1 MNLVIVSGLSGSGK
15 SSAINILED
24 LGYYCVDNLPPQLI
38 STFLNLCKKS
48 STKIEKVALG
58 IDIREG
64 EFLNNIHDEVKILK
78 KSGNKIEYLFL
89 DASDQ
94 TLIKRYKESRRI
106 HPLAPKGNLLEGI
119 NKERLALKKIRE
131 SSAHIIDTSK
141 LSVHQLKQI
150 VKDIFGKSQKEKL
163 ILNFSSF
170 GYKFGIPSD
179 PDIMIDVR
187 FLPNPHFNEKIKKF
201 NGLDLKIKKFVLNGS
216 ESRVFLD
223 KLIDFL
229 DFLFDKYILEGK
241 SYLTVAIGCTGGKH
255 RSVVIVEELGKRF
268 KKLNPNI
275 SHRDINK
282 K

>member
-106 HPLAPKGNLLEGI
+106 HPLALKGNLPEGI
-119 NKERLALKKIRE
+119 KRERLALKRIRE
-131 SSAHIIDTSK
+131 NSGHVIDTSK

-187 FLPNPHFNEKIKKF
+187 FLPNPYFNEKIKKF

-255 RSVVIVEELGKRF
+255 RSVVIVEELRKRF

-282 K
+282 E

>member
-1 MNLVIVSGLSGSGK
+1 MNLLIVSGLSGSGK
-15 SSAINILED
+15 SSAINVLED

-38 STFLNLCKKS
+38 NTFLNLCKKS
-48 STKIEKVALG
+48 STKIEKVAFG

-64 EFLNNIHDEVKILK
+64 EFLNNIHDEVNLLK
-78 KSGNKIEYLFL
+78 KSGKKIEFLFL

-94 TLIKRYKESRRI
+94 TLIKRYKESRRM
-106 HPLAPKGNLLEGI
+106 HPLALTGNLPQGI
-119 NKERLALKKIRE
+119 KKERLALKEIKE
-131 SSAHIIDTSK
+131 CSEHVVDTSK

-150 VKDIFGKSQKEKL
+150 ITDIFGKSAKDKL
-163 ILNFSSF
+163 NLNFSSF

-201 NGLDLKIKKFVLNGS
+201 NGLDPKIKKFVLNGS
-216 ESRVFLD
+216 DSKVFLD
-223 KLIDFL
+223 KLFDFL

-255 RSVVIVEELGKRF
+255 RSVVIVEELKKRY

-275 SHRDINK
+275 SHRDIRK
-282 K
+282 E

>member
-1 MNLVIVSGLSGSGK
+1 MKLVIVSGLSGSGK

-78 KSGNKIEYLFL
+78 KSGNKIEYIFL

-106 HPLAPKGNLLEGI
+106 HPLAPKGNLVEGI
-119 NKERLALKKIRE
+119 KKERLALKKIRE
-131 SSAHIIDTSK
+131 NSAHIIDTSK

-275 SHRDINK
+275 SHRDISK

>member
-78 KSGNKIEYLFL
+78 KSGNKIEYIFL

-106 HPLAPKGNLLEGI
+106 HPLAPKGNLVEGI
-119 NKERLALKKIRE
+119 KKERLALKKIRE
-131 SSAHIIDTSK
+131 SSAHIIDTST

-275 SHRDINK
+275 SHRDISK

>member
-24 LGYYCVDNLPPQLI
+24 LGYYCIDNLPPQLI
-38 STFLNLCKKS
+38 NTFLSLCEES
-48 STKIEKVALG
+48 STKIEKLALG

-64 EFLNNIHDEVKILK
+64 EFLNNIHDEVKILE

-94 TLIKRYKESRRI
+94 TLIKRYKESRRM
-106 HPLAPKGNLLEGI
+106 HPLAPKGDLPEGI
-119 NKERLALKKIRE
+119 KKERVALKKIRE
-131 SSAHIIDTSK
+131 NSAHVIDTSK

-150 VKDIFGKSQKEKL
+150 IKDIFGKSQTEKL

-201 NGLDLKIKKFVLNGS
+201 NGLDPKIKKFVLNGS
-216 ESRVFLD
+216 ESRIFLD

-255 RSVVIVEELGKRF
+255 RSIVIVEELRKRF

-282 K
+282 E

>member
-106 HPLAPKGNLLEGI
+106 HPLAPKGNLVEGI
-119 NKERLALKKIRE
+119 KKERLALKKIRE
-131 SSAHIIDTSK
+131 NSAHVIDTSK

-275 SHRDINK
+275 LHRDINK

>member
-15 SSAINILED
+15 SSAINVLED

-38 STFLNLCKKS
+38 NTFLNLCKKS
-48 STKIEKVALG
+48 STKIEKAAFG

-64 EFLNNIHDEVKILK
+64 EFLENIHAEVKHLK
-78 KSGNKIEYLFL
+78 KSGKKVETIFL

-94 TLIKRYKESRRI
+94 ALIKRYKESRRV
-106 HPLAPKGNLLEGI
+106 HPLAPTGNLTDGI
-119 NKERLALKKIRE
+119 NKERETLEKIKE
-131 SSAHIIDTSK
+131 SSDHVIDTTK

-150 VKDIFGKSQKEKL
+150 IIDIFGKSKKQKL

-187 FLPNPHFNEKIKKF
+187 FLPNPHFSEKIKKF
-201 NGLDLKIKKFVLNGS
+201 NGLDPKIKRFVLKDG
-216 ESRVFLD
+216 ESKLFLN
-223 KLIDFL
+223 KLADFL

-255 RSVVIVEELGKRF
+255 RSVVVVEELKKRF

-275 SHRDINK
+275 SHRDISK
-282 K
+282 E